1 MKYLQK
7 TKSFCNICS
16 VEISARTFEK
26 NGKIFI
32 EKECPVH
39 GKSVEEHMWDDPEIY
54 RSFLELKTIKAKPA
68 HLAVVLTY
76 KCNLNCSVCFAKAN
90 HVKVPD
96 FDSEELEKTKDY
108 KLVFLTGGEPTILEN
123 LPGIIKK
130 MKANGQRPV
139 VLSNGIKLIDKRYL
153 EKLKRAGLRYVR
165 LQFDTLDAKNIKY
178 FRGRNL
184 LKTKLKAI
192 RNMEEVGLPISL
204 CTVIIRRNLG
214 DLKRLF
220 QFILKHRAIKVVS
233 LNPMRR
239 AGRFKEE
246 DFVPASEIIKEVSR
260 VLGVEKKHW
269 IEATRFLINM
279 DKLFYLKNRKRR
291 RHFCRCNL
299 KCQVFPWRGR
309 YIPLGKIFNL
319 RELNRRIERLYKGGD
334 QKGFL
339 GFYGYVFFREILVN
353 FFFNKHF
360 RALIFRLLKNLP
372 YLVKKQYMLFNPF
385 YSFHISVY
393 PVKRNLDLDFVK
405 DCNFHSVSSQDMSFS
420 PACIQRMDEVP
431 EE

>member
-1 MKYLQK
+1 MKYLQS

-16 VEISARTFEK
+16 VEVSARTFEK

-32 EKECPVH
+32 EKDCPAH
-39 GKSVEEHMWDDPEIY
+39 GKFQEEHMWDDPEIY
-54 RSFLELKTIKAKPA
+54 RSFLELETIKAEPA

-90 HVKVPD
+90 QVKVPD

-123 LPGIIKK
+123 LPGIIKR

-153 EKLKRAGLRYVR
+153 EKLKRAGLRYIR
-165 LQFDTLDAKNIKY
+165 LQFDTLREEDIRY

-184 LKTKLKAI
+184 LKIKLKAI
-192 RNMEEVGLPISL
+192 RNMEQIGLPISL

-220 QFILKHRAIKVVS
+220 RFILKHPAIKVVS

-246 DFVPASEIIKEVSR
+246 DFVPASEIIEEVSR
-260 VLGVEKKHW
+260 ILGIEKKHW
-269 IEATRFLINM
+269 IEATRFLINL
-279 DKLFYLKNRKRR
+279 DKFLYLRNRKRR

-299 KCQVFPWRGR
+299 KCQVFPLRGK

-319 RELNRRIERLYKGGD
+319 KAINRRIEGLYERGD
-334 QKGFL
+334 QKGIW
-339 GFYGYVFFREILVN
+339 GFYSYVFFHEILLN
-353 FFFNKHF
+353 FLTNKY
-360 RALIFRLLKNLP
+360 FRLLAWQLIKNLP
-372 YLVKKQYMLFNPF
+372 YLIKKQYMLFNPL
-385 YSFHISVY
+385 YSFHLSVY
-393 PVKRNLDLDFVK
+393 PVKRNLDLNFVK